1 MKTRFSLLLLAV
13 FVAGFTHAI
22 DTIRVSDPQTWTAK
36 ELVPYANQT
45 VIFDVPM
52 VVCSNNNGIT
62 VSTRRLFT
70 PTNQVLPKTKDATSY
85 NAIVSLNSQSEV
97 KLVGAPIA
105 KGDAYYR
112 CGEKIYNLT
121 AKVNGDGTSL
131 TWISGDWQGNSRVD
145 LEKGV
150 PDINDYR
157 LLVCAYNIE
166 NYAGTSERQR
176 IKITKALKVINAD
189 IYGFIEIS
197 GKESVRDQLVVDINS
212 HLPERNYRVCKEKT
226 GLGED
231 QTVAFVYDSKTVKPL
246 GNSEE
251 FSYGTIHGERHRMR
265 CFEEIATGERFI
277 LSVNHFKAKSGS
289 GKGGDADLNDGQ
301 SSFNAQRVGEAQT
314 LISTY
319 NRWSSQIEEK
329 DILIMGDLNSLGKE
343 DPITTFTA
351 SGMIDLHRAFHA
363 DSSYSYSYSDKQ
375 YNYQQLAGYLDHAL
389 CNTTMRPQITCM
401 AAFHINSD
409 ESDKYTWDKSSDVT
423 MFRGSD
429 HDPVVVGLKLDGS
442 LVYDPKPRINT
453 EDILFGD
460 SKQLI
465 IRNALKDGQS
475 SFYGIYDISGHPI
488 VSATRIES
496 SAQAVDLPTAPGI
509 YILYV
514 YYNGNVYPYKMI
526 VR

>member
-1 MKTRFSLLLLAV
+1 MKTRFSLLLLAFFAV
-13 FVAGFTHAI
+13 GILSAQVHIT
-22 DTIRVSDPQTWTAK
+22 VSDPQTWTAK

-62 VSTRRLFT
+62 VSTRRLYN
-70 PTNQVLPKTKDATSY
+70 PTNQVLPKSKDATTY

-97 KLVGAPIA
+97 KLVGAPYA
-105 KGDAYYR
+105 DGDPFYR
-112 CGEKIYNLT
+112 CGEKIYNLK
-121 AKVNGDGTSL
+121 AKVSKDGTTL
-131 TWISGDWQGNSRVD
+131 TWVSGDWRGNTRKD

-231 QTVAFVYDSKTVKPL
+231 QTVAFVFDSKTVKPL
-246 GNSEE
+246 NSEE

-319 NRWSSQIEEK
+319 KRWCSQIEEK

-453 EDILFGD
+453 EDILFGE

-475 SFYGIYDISGHPI
+475 SFYAIYNIEGHLI
-488 VSATRIES
+488 DRQEITHES
-496 SAQAVDLPTAPGI
+496 QNADLPSAPGI
-509 YILYV
+509 YIVYV

>member
-1 MKTRFSLLLLAV
+1 MKTRFSLLLLAFFAV
-13 FVAGFTHAI
+13 GILSAQVHIT
-22 DTIRVSDPQTWTAK
+22 VSDPQTWTAK

-121 AKVNGDGTSL
+121 ATVNGDGTSL
-131 TWISGDWQGNSRVD
+131 TWISGDWQGNGRAD
-145 LEKGV
+145 LEKA
-150 PDINDYR
+150 DIRQMVGIDSDCPEC
-157 LLVCAYNIE
+157 LVACTYNIE
-166 NYAGTSERQR
+166 NYDGSSTNKRT
-176 IKITKALKVINAD
+176 KIGLALKIIDAD
-189 IYGFIEIS
+189 IYGFVEMKTDKGRTAIIQDLNALFPS
-197 GKESVRDQLVVDINS
+197 
-212 HLPERNYRVCKEKT
+212 RNYTMCKEKV
-226 GLGED
+226 GQGD
-231 QTVAFVYDSKTVKPL
+231 AQTVAYAYDSKKIRHL
-246 GNSEE
+246 GDIQYNDLRTSN
-251 FSYGTIHGERHRMR
+251 RKKLA
-265 CFEEIATGERFI
+265 CFEQISTGERFI
-277 LSVNHFKAKSGS
+277 FSVNHFKAKLSG
-289 GKGGDADLNDGQ
+289 GTGGNADLGDGQ
-301 SSFNAQRVGEAQT
+301 SYWNADRVEEAQSV
-314 LISTY
+314 IDKY
-319 NRWSSQIEEK
+319 RRWSSEISEK
-329 DILIMGDLNSLGKE
+329 DVLIMGDLNANGKE
-343 DPITTFTA
+343 DPIMVLRDN
-351 SGMIDLHRAFHA
+351 GMIDLHREFHA

-389 CNTTMRPQITCM
+389 CNTTMRPQITGM

-409 ESDKYTWDKSSDVT
+409 ERSNSDAT

-453 EDILFGD
+453 EDILFGE

-514 YYNGNVYPYKMI
+514 YYDGNVYPYKMI